1 MGDAHPPSWMLSWSL
16 FHPSRSW
23 FPCAV
28 DEVAVREYVL
38 QMDGFTIDHPAK
50 HFNKN
55 TKTRGK
61 D

>member
-1 MGDAHPPSWMLSWSL
+1 M
-16 FHPSRSW
+16 
-23 FPCAV
+23 

-55 TKTRGK
+55 TKTQGK
-61 D
+61 DYDKGLAVSH